1 MALLCRIAAV
11 VLCCSFSA
19 GLFAAQ
25 ITGIVTNGTTS
36 KPAAGSVVVLLALE
50 GGMNEVARATT
61 DGQGHYSID
70 VPDASTPHLLRVT
83 HQGVNY
89 FHDAPPGTA
98 TADITI
104 YNAAKQ
110 VEGIFEAARV
120 YRMQAEQGQLEVA
133 TTYTLRNESQPPR
146 TKMDNE
152 TFEVELPPGAQ
163 LVEATAAG
171 PSGMPLSTS
180 PVPTGKNN
188 RYALVYA
195 IRPGQTQFHVLY
207 RMPYSGSYEFNFAT
221 DSQLSELGV
230 LLPKSMQFNGI
241 SRSFAVD
248 ADEAGLAVFF
258 LKDVPAHERVRF
270 SVSGEG
276 IAPPEGQGGESA
288 PNAPSRSAPANT
300 GTGKSI
306 APWFL
311 VGAMVIVLAGG
322 GFWLWRRSTAS
333 SSASDRT
340 GAAGATK
347 SRTAKPGRSATPAQA
362 ESQPADFLE
371 ALKDELFQLERDRL
385 DGKVSADDYAKSK
398 AGLDALLR
406 RQLKKNKP

>member
-1 MALLCRIAAV
+1 
-11 VLCCSFSA
+11 
-19 GLFAAQ
+19 G
-25 ITGIVTNGTTS
+25 
-36 KPAAGSVVVLLALE
+36 E
-50 GGMNEVARATT
+50 GGGLPPLHPPHTN
-61 DGQGHYSID
+61 
-70 VPDASTPHLLRVT
+70 TPHPLRVN
-83 HQGVNY
+83 HRGENY
-89 FHDAPPGTA
+89 FNTAPPETA

-110 VEGIFEAARV
+110 VEGIFESARV

-152 TFEVELPPGAQ
+152 TFEVDLPPGAQ

-241 SRSFAVD
+241 SRSFARD

-258 LKDVPAHERVRF
+258 VKDVPAHERVRF

-276 IAPPEGQGGESA
+276 IAPPEGQGGEA
-288 PNAPSRSAPANT
+288 PPGAPSGSAPANT

-306 APWFL
+306 APWLL
-311 VGAMVIVLAGG
+311 VGAMVIAIAGG

-333 SSASDRT
+333 SSARDRA
-340 GAAGATK
+340 GAAGAAK
-347 SRTAKPGRSATPAQA
+347 SRIGKPGRSATPAQG
-362 ESQPADFLE
+362 ESQPADLLE
-371 ALKDELFQLERDRL
+371 VLKDE
-385 DGKVSADDYAKSK
+385 
-398 AGLDALLR
+398 
-406 RQLKKNKP
+406 